1 MRDHLKSRIPELK
14 LHRVNDTCC
23 VDTFFSS
30 VVSVR
35 GFTNFNLYCYK
46 SSGLDIIYLQTKRSQ
61 STETVKNCFLVA
73 GIPHTMHSDNA
84 PEFKG
89 KKWCKLMRRYIVKKS
104 YTEPYHPNQNLAERR
119 GGVIKSWTT
128 HLLTITGAPLD
139 YWCFCIE
146 YVVVLNSILARKS
159 LGWRTAHE
167 LHWGDTPDI
176 SMFRFCFW
184 QPVWYYN
191 PNVAFPSPKMLKG
204 RFLGFAQNVADSFC
218 YLILTNTIKEG
229 DKPSILARSVV
240 RPRYRDEDPPVYTNT
255 DEKKLIIFKND
266 KVTPLEDPEPEIIK
280 MIIDF
285 SAKYTA
291 IEEEGPVKRKRDDG
305 FDDNID
311 EVLGPPTKRSKLYSK
326 SQYLPSPQAITQI

>member
-1 MRDHLKSRIPELK
+1 
-14 LHRVNDTCC
+14 
-23 VDTFFSS
+23 
-30 VVSVR
+30 
-35 GFTNFNLYCYK
+35 
-46 SSGLDIIYLQTKRSQ
+46 
-61 STETVKNCFLVA
+61 
-73 GIPHTMHSDNA
+73 MHSDNA

-167 LHWGDTPDI
+167 LYWGDISDI

-204 RFLGFAQNVADSFC
+204 RFLGFAQNVADSFV
-218 YLILTNTIKEG
+218 I
-229 DKPSILARSVV
+229 
-240 RPRYRDEDPPVYTNT
+240 
-255 DEKKLIIFKND
+255 
-266 KVTPLEDPEPEIIK
+266 
-280 MIIDF
+280 
-285 SAKYTA
+285 
-291 IEEEGPVKRKRDDG
+291 
-305 FDDNID
+305 
-311 EVLGPPTKRSKLYSK
+311 
-326 SQYLPSPQAITQI
+326 